1 MSTPDP
7 YAAIGARP
15 ADVRGA
21 GFDTAQRK
29 GDVDVQSGQQGIV
42 KSQADIENDRKRV
55 ALERDKFLL
64 DLASKGLMLSPN
76 GEIVPRP
83 GGILGDPAKT
93 AETVASESRVS
104 GDLKTAV
111 DAINLMT
118 KGFNRNLAGRGL
130 VRSTLEYF
138 PSQEKSAINATSAG
152 LADVGLA
159 LFKVPGAGT
168 QSDSDA
174 RRFVEANQPS
184 TWDSDF
190 GYLGKIYNLRRR
202 LDAKVASM
210 GMGPI
215 EWTEPTDVAARQFF
229 ALPETERAKIGAYT
243 TDSAETSAAAPGAA
257 PGAAAETPQPDR
269 YPPEASALNQAM
281 AVTTPL
287 VAADSDADEVSRPIP
302 AEMQREMQEWFA
314 AHPRGALRPEDYA
327 NIRNALDE
335 KYGFAP
341 GIHNADDPNLRAF
354 VDGYNGKS
362 GLNTAIP
369 PAVQPDTRNDV
380 EKILGSAVMSPV
392 GTAAATAT
400 AGTTANVMDMLFP
413 EKMQALRELNPDAAL
428 AGDIFGSIG
437 GASAIGKVGAA
448 TTKRLLGSSA
458 PKLYNALMSS
468 KRAAAAGRSALTD
481 VAQGALYGGAVE
493 GDAGTGAESGL
504 TGNLVG
510 LGLGKIG
517 GGFLRGLTRSP
528 EAEALFSRYGVG
540 DMTIGQQMGGTAK
553 AFEDAATSIPIVGD
567 VINARR
573 GESLINANEAAFREV
588 AGGGLGYGE
597 SALDELARRR
607 SDAYTQALENRS
619 FDVNNPVFTQEM
631 ADALA
636 ARSSLTNEFKPQF
649 DTAIENSLAG
659 TSIGDTGIMTGDA
672 YQQAMRKIAGYKPKR
687 GTGFEQDFRDALS
700 GVGATLRNQVER
712 EAPEVI
718 PALSAA
724 DTMYRGEKILEDA
737 VNRARYDTLGLGGD
751 VFRPGDLTAAVNTS
765 GKRYPGEVPLADF
778 AAAAQNVLPS
788 KLPDSGTARRAALG
802 AVALGGV
809 GAGLGAG
816 SSAGGGGE
824 ASDIVQGGAE
834 GAVIPLA
841 TLAALALGGSKSG
854 QRALTKTL
862 FQRPQFAKTLGDL
875 AAKYTPKLTPGLTPV
890 ITQYNKPSEDS
901 GVRYDEKTNT
911 IILPDGT
918 RVDTDGNPVAKT
930 PKKLP
935 PAKNRAELIGRYAAD
950 RR

>member
-15 ADVRGA
+15 ADVRGP
-21 GFDTAQRK
+21 GYDTAQRK

-55 ALERDKFLL
+55 ALDRDKFLL
-64 DLASKGLMLSPN
+64 DLGTKGLMLDPN
-76 GEIVPRP
+76 GNIVPRP

-93 AETVASESRVS
+93 AETMATETRVS
-104 GDLKTAV
+104 GDLKTAI

-152 LADVGLA
+152 LADVGLS
-159 LFKVPGAGT
+159 LFKVPGMGS

-184 TWDSDF
+184 TWDRDF
-190 GYLGKIYNLRRR
+190 GYLGKLYNLRRR
-202 LDAKVASM
+202 LDAKVASL
-210 GMGPI
+210 GMEPI

-229 ALPETERAKIGAYT
+229 ALPETERAKIGAHT
-243 TDSAETSAAAPGAA
+243 TDSGETQAAA
-257 PGAAAETPQPDR
+257 PGAAAEAPQPDR

-314 AHPRGALRPEDYA
+314 AHPRGAVRPEDFA
-327 NIRNALDE
+327 NVRNALDE

-341 GIHNADDPNLRAF
+341 GIHHADDPNLRDF
-354 VDGYNGKS
+354 VDAYNGKS

-369 PAVQPDTRNDV
+369 PAVQPDKRNAV
-380 EKILGSAVMSPV
+380 EKILGSAIMSPV

-448 TTKRLLGSSA
+448 TTKKLLGISA
-458 PKLYNALMSS
+458 PKLYNAIMSS
-468 KRAAAAGRSALTD
+468 KRAAAVGRSALTD
-481 VAQGALYGGAVE
+481 IAQGALYGGAVE

-553 AFEDAATSIPIVGD
+553 AVEDAATSIPIVGD

-588 AGGGLGYGE
+588 GGADMGYGKR
-597 SALDELARRR
+597 ALDELARRR

-619 FDVNNPVFTQEM
+619 FDLNNPVFNQEM

-636 ARSSLTNEFKPQF
+636 ARNTLTDEFKPKF
-649 DTAIENSLAG
+649 DTAIANSLSG
-659 TSIGDTGIMTGDA
+659 TSIGDTGIMMGEG
-672 YQQAMRKIAGYKPKR
+672 YQQAQRKLTSYKPKR
-687 GTGFEQDFRDALS
+687 GTGFEQDFRDALG
-700 GVGATLRNQVER
+700 GVGTTLRNQVER

-737 VNRARYDTLGLGGD
+737 ANRARYDTLGLGGD

-834 GAVIPLA
+834 GAVIPIA

-854 QRALTKTL
+854 QRALTRTL

-875 AAKYTPKLTPGLTPV
+875 VAKYTPKLTPGLTPI
-890 ITQYNKPSEDS
+890 ITQGSKPSEDS
-901 GVRYDEKTNT
+901 GIRYDEKTNT